1 MKPRI
6 YRMNWFVRLI
16 TFNWPTA
23 ITLAPFG
30 IFIKDEYFHDEET
43 RNHESIHWMQQLEA
57 YLVSVI
63 LTSIIQVV
71 LLFNGIFAW
80 WILLILIFP
89 PLFYYLW
96 YGVECFIKWITPPRG
111 AYIDLGFERE
121 AYKHELD
128 PNYLKTRKWF
138 AWIKYIENHN
148 NMKATGLSLLI
159 QKKNP
164 KKNAIHYEL
173 TTIEEIFNLLTEKNL
188 NKFMRDFKQGM
199 KVSIAFRDLA
209 KAISEAKG
217 IEPSKAD
224 LKMTKFTW
232 IDD

>member
-1 MKPRI
+1 
-6 YRMNWFVRLI
+6 
-16 TFNWPTA
+16 
-23 ITLAPFG
+23 
-30 IFIKDEYFHDEET
+30 
-43 RNHESIHWMQQLEA
+43 
-57 YLVSVI
+57 
-63 LTSIIQVV
+63 
-71 LLFNGIFAW
+71 
-80 WILLILIFP
+80 
-89 PLFYYLW
+89 
-96 YGVECFIKWITPPRG
+96 
-111 AYIDLGFERE
+111 
-121 AYKHELD
+121 
-128 PNYLKTRKWF
+128 
-138 AWIKYIENHN
+138 
-148 NMKATGLSLLI
+148 MKATESLSLLI

-199 KVSIAFRDLA
+199 RVSIAFRDLA